1 MRKWVTDS
9 LEGDGTNMLKKA
21 LLGAVTIA
29 SAATLASSVSTAG
42 PGSELKGP
50 LGPIGIVHGND
61 GQMTVTTSPDIETG
75 TGSHSEYLKPGE
87 SVIFSNL
94 GKKYP
99 DAIFSCCGGPGLN
112 GPNWGGGQQWVAGA
126 FTPSSNMTVTRIALG
141 LGYVSGTNSAIVTL
155 NSDDNGLPGTQLA
168 SFKIRNIPPSGS
180 CCTLTEAKDR
190 AGTPLTAGQ
199 QYWVVAMTT
208 ANSNLFAIWD
218 QNTTEQIHFLTNA
231 HNNGQGWKLGFFFPG
246 MAFGVFGH

>member
-1 MRKWVTDS
+1 M
-9 LEGDGTNMLKKA
+9 EGKGTNMLRKTLMGVLTVAGTAA
-21 LLGAVTIA
+21 LVSAV
-29 SAATLASSVSTAG
+29 SAAAL
-42 PGSELKGP
+42 GSGLNGP
-50 LGPIGIVHGND
+50 LGPIGIVHGSD
-61 GQMTVTTSPDIETG
+61 GQMTFTTSPANGTA
-75 TGSHSEYLKPGE
+75 TGSHIEYLKPGE
-87 SVIFSNL
+87 NVIFSNL

-126 FTPSSNMTVTRIALG
+126 FTPSSNVTVTRIALG

-180 CCTLTEAKDR
+180 CCTLTEVRDR
-190 AGTPLTAGQ
+190 AGTPLTAGE
-199 QYWVVAMTT
+199 QYWVVATTT
-208 ANSNLFAIWD
+208 ADSNLFAIWN

-231 HNNGQGWKLGFFFPG
+231 HNNGQGWKLGYFYPG